1 MRATLL
7 KRAFAAAVGF
17 VLCVGAAHA
26 AHPASVAGTWL
37 AVGNQT
43 TGGLVLSQTASGAVC
58 KPISG
63 FIFAASNG
71 VRGFYCPP
79 TGRIVFAR
87 HTSSGVPFQLY
98 EGQVSRDGAIDRIG
112 GSFMIWNS
120 LGGGAFN
127 EGPDYNFSATK

>member
-1 MRATLL
+1 MRTTLL
-7 KRAFAAAVGF
+7 KRAFAAVAGSAF
-17 VLCVGAAHA
+17 CVGAAYA
-26 AHPASVAGTWL
+26 AHPASVAGTWS
-37 AVGNQT
+37 AIGNQT
-43 TGGLVLSQTASGAVC
+43 VGRLVLSQAASGAVC
-58 KPISG
+58 KPIAG
-63 FIFAASNG
+63 FIFAASNA

-79 TGRIVFAR
+79 TGRMVFAR

>member
-7 KRAFAAAVGF
+7 KRAFAAAVGS
-17 VLCVGAAHA
+17 VLCVGAAYA
-26 AHPASVAGTWL
+26 AHPASVAGTWS

-43 TGGLVLSQTASGAVC
+43 LGNLVLAQAVSAAIC

-63 FIFAASNG
+63 SIFTNR
-71 VRGFYCPP
+71 VQGFYCPP

-112 GSFMIWNS
+112 GSFMIWNG
-120 LGGGAFN
+120 LGGGAVN
-127 EGPDYNFSATK
+127 EGLDYNFSATK